1 MGQLAGTPSAD
12 IPSLEQKRA
21 ALDLVLKSNTFSRAD
36 QLRSFLRFI
45 CEMELEGKASEIT
58 EYLIAV
64 KALGRA
70 SDFSAM
76 EDSSVRV
83 MAYGLRKK
91 LEEFYL
97 YEQPEAGTRIEL
109 AKGSYHPRFVHT
121 ENIQPGPSSTGL
133 IPQDGSQPP
142 REMAPLR
149 RIGYLRLSLIMFV
162 AGAAATA
169 ALTALFAGKS
179 SSDSVDPVIREA
191 WGPILR
197 PDANVLIAIGNPLH
211 MIFHPY
217 PVLLPPKAPVYPAP
231 AETYSYYRRHR
242 PLPQDASL
250 SLQTVDN
257 AVSMGHVLGIVSA
270 VKLLNSAGATYQ
282 VLPEHVAPLPSFRG
296 RNVLLIGSPEDSQA
310 VAVLLEN
317 MPFTVEFDP
326 GSREIVVR
334 DRRNNKVYAPKRDDT
349 GHYSQVYGLVTV
361 SPTEGTMDGSRRTII
376 FSGITSVGCHAAV
389 DFMASPQNL
398 HSLLDRIR
406 AEGYNSFP
414 ASYQIIIRATTTPE
428 TLLTTAE
435 YEAHAIVDKAPGK

>member
-1 MGQLAGTPSAD
+1 MSQLAGMPSTETPSM
-12 IPSLEQKRA
+12 EEKRA
-21 ALDLVLKSNTFSRAD
+21 ALDLVLKSHTFSRAE

-45 CEMELEGKASEIT
+45 CEMELEGKAAEIT

-70 SDFSAM
+70 SDFSSV

-97 YEQPEAGTRIEL
+97 YEQPEVATKLEL
-109 AKGSYHPRFVHT
+109 AKGSYHPRFVRA
-121 ENIQPGPSSTGL
+121 ENLRALPASAGL
-133 IPQDGSQPP
+133 ILQDGQQRPVETLPP
-142 REMAPLR
+142 K
-149 RIGYLRLSLIMFV
+149 RIGYLRLSVIMFV
-162 AGAAATA
+162 AGALATV

-179 SSDSVDPVIREA
+179 FSDTVDPVLREA
-191 WGPILR
+191 WGPIVR
-197 PDANVLIAIGNPLH
+197 RDANVLIAIGNPLH

-217 PVLLPPKAPVYPAP
+217 PVLLPPAAPAYPAP
-231 AETYSYYRRHR
+231 SETYSYYRRHR
-242 PLPQDASL
+242 PLPHDANL

-257 AVSMGHVLGIVSA
+257 SVSMGHVLGIVSA
-270 VKLLNSAGATYQ
+270 VKLLNAAGTSYQ

-310 VAVLLEN
+310 VAALLEN
-317 MPFTVEFDP
+317 MPFTVDFDP

-334 DRRNNKVYAPKRDDT
+334 DRRNNKVYAPKRDTT

-361 SPTEGTMDGSRRTII
+361 SPTEGTTDGSRRTIV

-389 DFMASPQNL
+389 DFMTSPQNVRL
-398 HSLLDRIR
+398 FRDRLR
-406 AEGYNSFP
+406 AEGYRSFP
-414 ASYQIIIRATTTPE
+414 SSYQILLRATTTPE
-428 TLLTTAE
+428 TLLTTTE
-435 YEAHAIVDKAPGK
+435 YETHAVIDKAGSK